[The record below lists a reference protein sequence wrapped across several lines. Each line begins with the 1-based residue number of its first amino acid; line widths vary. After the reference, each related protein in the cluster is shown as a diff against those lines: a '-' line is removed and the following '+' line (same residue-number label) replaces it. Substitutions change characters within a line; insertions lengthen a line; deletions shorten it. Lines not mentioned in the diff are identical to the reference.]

1 MEKKFLGK
9 DIPRQ
14 SPAFQKRKRQFSLRG
29 GLLMA
34 VPFLAFGAFLIYQPQ
49 YTNSPDTASRAV
61 GPALTRT
68 LASNPGDLGGAI
80 AGGIAGGAGTVAK
93 DNGPQSCKEAVA
105 SVTDGK
111 GTPNSSQIFP
121 AIPDVLRTGACT
133 PAVWDRSVI
142 VYLIAKA
149 LIMLNW
155 FATTLA
161 ILFTLYAG
169 LLYISGFAKE
179 DNVKKAKTLLIATY
193 VGLAIVLLARVII
206 FSAVDLLS
214 DSPSKSAFDSNGL
227 PIYVGSTPTPSPPT
241 K

>member
-29 GLLMA
+29 GMLMA

-68 LASNPGDLGGAI
+68 LAAGPNDAAGGL
-80 AGGIAGGAGTVAK
+80 AGGIAGAAGSVTK
-93 DNGPQSCKEAVA
+93 DTGPKTCADAIA

-111 GTPNSSQIFP
+111 GTPKSSQIFP
-121 AIPDVLRTGACT
+121 IIPDALRSGDCS
-133 PAVWDRSVI
+133 PAIWDRSVI
-142 VYLIAKA
+142 IYLIAKA
-149 LIMLNW
+149 LIILNW

-161 ILFTLYAG
+161 LLFTLYAG
-169 LLYISGFAKE
+169 LLYISGYAKE

-193 VGLAIVLLARVII
+193 VGLAIVILARVII

-214 DSPSKSAFDSNGL
+214 DTPSKNAFDSNGL
-227 PIYVGSTPTPSPPT
+227 PIYVGTTPTPTPPT